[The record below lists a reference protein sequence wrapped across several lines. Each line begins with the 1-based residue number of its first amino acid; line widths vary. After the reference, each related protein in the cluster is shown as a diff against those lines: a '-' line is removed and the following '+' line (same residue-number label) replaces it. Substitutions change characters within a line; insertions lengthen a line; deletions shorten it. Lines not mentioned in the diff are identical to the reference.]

1 MIRLNYIIS
10 LLFLLLSSIA
20 FAQLDRSKVPEPEAA
35 PVIEMGNYSRFVL
48 KNGLTVLVVENHKL
62 PLVSFRMVLDID
74 PLCEGDKTGF
84 TSFTGDFLTEGT
96 RNLTNEALAEQIDF
110 MGASLNAS
118 SSSVS
123 ASGLSKYSEDLIS
136 IMSEVIKYPTFPESS
151 FDKILNQYLAGVEA
165 EKKEPKMIANNVVSR
180 VLYGK
185 SHPYGDVMTEETLK
199 AVTIDDCKN
208 YYNTYFKPNVAI
220 LAIVGDITLADAKK
234 LTKKYL
240 KDWKKG
246 DVPKVA
252 NEVPVKIV
260 GKRVVL
266 ANRDDAP
273 QSYINLTNTVDL
285 PKGDPDVIPVSVMN
299 SMLGSGFTGL
309 LFKNLR
315 EDKGYT
321 YGAYSRIGSDAISA
335 RFNVSS
341 NVRADVTDSSFFEIA
356 KEVNKMRTELL
367 EQDHLEMTK
376 ATMAGDFSRSLES
389 AGTIAGF
396 AISIERYHLDKDY
409 FKNYLQRL
417 SEITLE
423 DVKAMAYK
431 YMDADNALY
440 VVVGDRGLEEKLKSI
455 DSDGVIEE
463 FDFQGDKVKV
473 TE

>member
-1 MIRLNYIIS
+1 MIRLTYNIS
-10 LLFLLLSSIA
+10 LLFLFVSTVCL
-20 FAQLDRSKVPEPEAA
+20 AQVDRTKAPEAGAA
-35 PVIEMGNYSRFVL
+35 PVVEMGNYSRFVL

-62 PLVSFRMVLDID
+62 PKVSFSMVLDID
-74 PLCEGDKTGF
+74 PLCEGSKTGF

-96 RNLTNEALAEQIDF
+96 RNYSNEALAEEIDF

-118 SSSVS
+118 STSVS
-123 ASGLSKYSEDLIS
+123 VSGLSKYTDNLVAL
-136 IMSEVIKYPTFPESS
+136 MAEVIKYPTFPENS

-165 EKKEPKMIANNVVSR
+165 EKKEPQTIANNVVSR

-199 AVTIDDCKN
+199 AITIDDCKN

-220 LAIVGDITLADAKK
+220 LAIVGDITLVEAKK

-240 KDWKKG
+240 SDWKRG
-246 DVPKVA
+246 DVPKVTSEA
-252 NEVPVKIV
+252 PTKIV

-266 ANRDDAP
+266 ANRDEAP

-321 YGAYSRIGSDAISA
+321 YGAYSRIGSDPISA
-335 RFNVSS
+335 RFTVSS

-356 KEVNKMRTELL
+356 KEVNKMRNELL

-376 ATMAGDFSRSLES
+376 ATMAGDFSRSLENPN
-389 AGTIAGF
+389 TIAGF

-423 DVKAMAYK
+423 DVKTMANK
-431 YMDADNALY
+431 YIDADNALY
-440 VVVGDRGLEEKLKSI
+440 VVVGDRSLEEKLKSM

-463 FDFQGDKVKV
+463 FDFNGDPVEWK
-473 TE
+473 E